1 MVDAQLVRHSLTYPW
16 PRRRILLKMKPTHY
30 EAFNRMMTM
39 RFLILTLGLLGGVST
54 SAAEWPQF
62 RGPTGDGVSKATNV
76 PVEWSATEHVA
87 WKQPIPGV
95 GWSSPILAGGRL
107 YLTTAVGEKDGPIS
121 LRALCV
127 DATDGHIVWDT
138 EVFQPE
144 TTAAHEMHSK
154 NSMASP
160 TPVAEGER
168 LYVHFGHLGTAA
180 LDLDGNVLWRQ
191 TALAYH
197 PRHGNAGSPQ
207 LVGDL
212 LVFSCDGMENP
223 FVAALDRG
231 TGDVRWR
238 TDRKTTAI
246 KTFSFSTPTA
256 IEVDGGQ
263 QIILPGSGF
272 VGAYDPSDGHEIWR
286 VRYGEGYSVVPRPVF
301 ANGLL
306 FVASG
311 FDRPILYAINPQ
323 GAHGDTTDTH
333 VVWSLEKGAPLTPS
347 VLVVGDALY
356 FASDNGVA
364 TCVDT
369 RTGNVHWTKRLGG
382 DFSASPVFADGRIYF
397 PSEAGVTT
405 VIQAGKSFESVATND
420 LGERM
425 LASPVLTDGA
435 IFLRTESNLWRIQ
448 K

>member
-1 MVDAQLVRHSLTYPW
+1 
-16 PRRRILLKMKPTHY
+16 
-30 EAFNRMMTM
+30 M
-39 RFLILTLGLLGGVST
+39 RFLILMLGLLSGASI

-62 RGPTGDGVSKATNV
+62 RGPTGDGMSTATNV

-95 GWSSPILAGGRL
+95 GWSSPILASGRL

-127 DATDGHIVWDT
+127 DAADGHIVWDV
-138 EVFQPE
+138 EVLQPAA
-144 TTAAHEMHSK
+144 TAAQEMHSK

-160 TPVAEGER
+160 TPIVEGDR

-191 TALAYH
+191 TALGYH
-197 PRHGNAGSPQ
+197 PRHGNGGSPQ

-231 TGDVRWR
+231 TGDIRWR
-238 TDRKTTAI
+238 TDRNTTAI

-272 VGAYDPSDGHEIWR
+272 VGAYDPRDGHEIWR

-311 FDRPILYAINPQ
+311 FDRSVLYAINPE
-323 GAHGDTTDTH
+323 GAHGDATDSH
-333 VVWSLEKGAPLTPS
+333 VVWSHEKGTPLTPS
-347 VLVVGDALY
+347 VLVVGDELY

-364 TCVDT
+364 TCVDA

-397 PSEAGVTT
+397 SSEAGVTT
-405 VIQAGKSFESVATND
+405 VIQAAKAFESIATND

-425 LASPVLTDGA
+425 LASLAVTDGA
-435 IFLRTESNLWRIQ
+435 IFLRTDSNLWRIQ
-448 K
+448 N